1 MASQERLYGINLQ
14 YKLAFEGLK
23 SMDMIA
29 SLYLLQ
35 DVYSCY
41 KLWFRLS

>member
-1 MASQERLYGINLQ
+1 MARQERLCGINLQ

-23 SMDMIA
+23 TTDMIA
-29 SLYLLQ
+29 SFYLLW
-35 DVYSCY
+35 DVYNCY